1 MSVSVRL
8 RAFVAGL
15 ATLAAASAA
24 PALAQ
29 GNLAWSAYDV
39 DEGGVRIG
47 TLVFGVPETDDVVL
61 VGICRPQPARQ
72 VDLTLYINPG
82 VNVPGQQIQVTF
94 GTNALALTTR
104 AGRMIDSGFGPAG
117 NVVLSR
123 DDVLWGRFRADNE
136 ALFSLDGRNFFTA
149 SLRGSN
155 AAITRFFRT
164 CDTLWGIA
172 PPATTPTQP
181 AGTTPAGAVPNQ
193 PSPGQ
198 ALTGPLFL
206 VGSTPL
212 RAFSN
217 FTGGVELAPFPA
229 GTELMSLNA
238 TGTSNG
244 VEWLQVVSRRGAGQ
258 TAFVQRSLLVP
269 TSGGATEY
277 QNLNTAANLVIRT
290 SPNTGASVAGTI
302 PPNARGV
309 FDAGQRSGNFVRVRY
324 GNVTGW
330 ASHDYLLP
338 ILVGGATGGATAPA
352 GAAPAGAAP
361 AGGTPPATTTTTKP
375 GATGGGAAGN
385 PGVTGGATTPSA
397 LYVGRWFQIQGP
409 TRCQTCTL
417 DITDLGTSLS
427 LNATTW
433 VANVIWGADGDVT
446 YATGQGFWTGGT
458 FAGASFSI
466 DVQVGPGA
474 LTATVTTNGAP
485 QIVQYVR

>member
-8 RAFVAGL
+8 RALAAGL
-15 ATLAAASAA
+15 AAMAAASAT
-24 PALAQ
+24 PVFAQ
-29 GNLAWSAYDV
+29 GDLAWRAYDIN
-39 DEGGVRIG
+39 DGGGRLG
-47 TLVFGVPETDDVVL
+47 SLVYGVPETDDVVL
-61 VGICRPQPARQ
+61 VGTCQAQPSRQ
-72 VDLTLYINPG
+72 VDLMLYINPG
-82 VNVPGQQIQVTF
+82 ANLPGQQIQVSF
-94 GTNALALTTR
+94 ATNALAITTR
-104 AGRMIDSGFGPAG
+104 AGLMIDSGFGPAG

-123 DDVLWGRFRADNE
+123 DDVLWGRFRADTE
-136 ALFSLDGRNFFTA
+136 ALFSLDGRNYFTA

-155 AAITRFFRT
+155 AAITSFFRI

-172 PPATTPTQP
+172 APVTPPTQP
-181 AGTTPAGAVPNQ
+181 AGATPAGAGQNQ

-198 ALTGPLFL
+198 ALPGPLFL

-238 TGTSNG
+238 SGTSNG
-244 VEWLQVVSRRGAGQ
+244 VEWVQVVSRRGGGQ

-309 FDAGQRSGNFVRVRY
+309 FDQGQRSGNFVSVRY
-324 GNVTGW
+324 GNITGW
-330 ASHDYLLP
+330 ASHDYLTP
-338 ILVGGATGGATAPA
+338 ILAAGAGGATVPA
-352 GAAPAGAAP
+352 GVTPAGAAP
-361 AGGTPPATTTTTKP
+361 AGGVPPATTPTKP
-375 GATGGGAAGN
+375 GAIGGGAAGN
-385 PGVTGGATTPSA
+385 PGVMGGATTPSA
-397 LYVGRWFQIQGP
+397 LYVGRWFQIQGG

-417 DITDLGTSLS
+417 DVADLGTSLS
-427 LNATTW
+427 LNSTTW

-446 YATGQGFWTGGT
+446 YATG
-458 FAGASFSI
+458 
-466 DVQVGPGA
+466 
-474 LTATVTTNGAP
+474 
-485 QIVQYVR
+485 

>member
-1 MSVSVRL
+1 LSVSVRL
-8 RAFVAGL
+8 RAFVTGL

-29 GNLAWSAYDV
+29 GNLAWSAYDA
-39 DEGGVRIG
+39 DDGGIRIG
-47 TLVFGVPETDDVVL
+47 TLVYGVPETDDIVL
-61 VGICRPQPARQ
+61 VGVCRPQPSRQ

-82 VNVPGQQIQVTF
+82 VNVPGQQIQVSF

-155 AAITRFFRT
+155 AAISRFFRT

-172 PPATTPTQP
+172 PPATTTPTQP
-181 AGTTPAGAVPNQ
+181 AGTTPAGAVTNQ

-198 ALTGPLFL
+198 ALSGPLFL

-238 TGTSNG
+238 SGTSNG
-244 VEWLQVVSRRGAGQ
+244 VEWLQVVANRGAGQ

-277 QNLNTAANLVIRT
+277 QSLNSGANLVIRS
-290 SPNTGASVAGTI
+290 SPNAGASVAGSV
-302 PPNARGV
+302 PPLARGI
-309 FDAGQRSGNFVRVRY
+309 FDQGQRSGNFVRVRY

-338 ILVGGATGGATAPA
+338 ILVGGGGATVPAGVTPA
-352 GAAPAGAAP
+352 GATP
-361 AGGTPPATTTTTKP
+361 AGGVPPAGPATPTTTTKP
-375 GATGGGAAGN
+375 GATGN

-397 LYVGRWFQIQGP
+397 LYVGRWFQIQGT

-417 DITDLGTSLS
+417 DIADLGASLS
-427 LNATTW
+427 LNSTTW

-446 YATGQGFWTGGT
+446 YATGQGFWTGGQ

-474 LTATVTTNGAP
+474 LTATVTTNGVP